1 MAGDVELILSSEDER
16 TDHPTQT
23 RARLKGW
30 IRGKRGIDERQD
42 GRAKQG
48 RRDERVHD
56 GMSEGQERKSKRIDV
71 IDVIQ
76 LVFIRLMHADC
87 SARACIK
94 VCARASCLCACVTV
108 GSKITI
114 DFGVYPRTS
123 FPTRS
128 CPAIFLTHTQT
139 LFRVPP

>member
-1 MAGDVELILSSEDER
+1 M
-16 TDHPTQT
+16 DHPTQT

-30 IRGKRGIDERQD
+30 IRGKRGTDERQD
-42 GRAKQG
+42 GCTEQE

-87 SARACIK
+87 SVRVRIK
-94 VCARASCLCACVTV
+94 VCACASRLCACVTA

-114 DFGVYPRTS
+114 DLRVYPRTS

-139 LFRVPP
+139 LFCLPP